1 MNSTKVKFG
10 WKAIRYLNGDQTHQ
24 GRLRIFMND
33 YSIQKF
39 ELYNYKWN
47 IKFLNLN
54 YNYL

>member
-39 ELYNYKWN
+39 ELYNYK
-47 IKFLNLN
+47 
-54 YNYL
+54 